1 MHKLKIIMST
11 RLVAKGLGLASI
23 LLPLAALAQGTLP
36 GGSSATQ
43 LTNPCRVLELVRQ
56 ITSWFGI
63 LVFIIAIIAILY
75 AGFLFLTAGGN
86 EETLKKARQV
96 LIWGLIGI
104 AVALFAMS
112 AIPFVVSIIGGTSF
126 SQCQVGL

>member
-1 MHKLKIIMST
+1 MSI
-11 RLVAKGLGLASI
+11 RPIAKSLGLASTI
-23 LLPLAALAQGTLP
+23 LPLAALAQGTIP
-36 GGSSATQ
+36 GGGAPTR
-43 LTNPCRVLELVRQ
+43 LTDPCRVLELVRV

-112 AIPFVVSIIGGTSF
+112 AIPFVVSVIGGTAF
-126 SQCQVGL
+126 SSCAPGI